1 MPLKV
6 GIDSYCFHRFFGE
19 VYPEQETPPYQM
31 TLEDFIEFCR
41 ELEVDGVSV
50 ESCFIPQRHD
60 AGYMQGIGAMLDDY
74 EFDRVYAWGHPDGL
88 ERGQNAD

>member
-19 VYPEQETPPYQM
+19 VYPEQEEPPFQM

-41 ELEVDGVSV
+41 ELDVDGVSAA
-50 ESCFIPQRHD
+50 S
-60 AGYMQGIGAMLDDY
+60 
-74 EFDRVYAWGHPDGL
+74 L
-88 ERGQNAD
+88 ETCC